1 MRHPVDVYL
10 VKYNVRHPV
19 DVYLV
24 KYIRHP
30 VDERQ
35 ERRILQKRGAE
46 V

>member
-10 VKYNVRHPV
+10 VKYIRHPV